1 MKSYTL
7 HFQSMRITSLQ
18 SGVWRIV
25 FDLIFCSLLPSKK
38 IKPVLKTVEKFV
50 NSEVSK
56 NNLKNLTFHVNCQFS
71 LTFLK
76 ITHQFWHVFQQKIA
90 TCCLSSHFSKTA
102 SLSFGFFGGSGG
114 RQLSS
119 EPLLLT
125 LLLGAD
131 FLSLRIPFLR
141 AVAALVTQLLL
152 SVWLATMEI
161 LSALKSWSSSKEKL
175 SVCKFESPNLR
186 SPRFRR
192 WGSKKQRRNSSQRN
206 LPTCRENRA
215 STSNSVPNSIFGDS
229 CSDLSSVRVNTF
241 RSEDYLDPFQGKTQR
256 VSLLNF

>member
-1 MKSYTL
+1 M
-7 HFQSMRITSLQ
+7 
-18 SGVWRIV
+18 
-25 FDLIFCSLLPSKK
+25 
-38 IKPVLKTVEKFV
+38 
-50 NSEVSK
+50 NSEVPK

-76 ITHQFWHVFQQKIA
+76 ITHQFWHVFRA
-90 TCCLSSHFSKTA
+90 TKNCHLLLIFSLFKNRVT
-102 SLSFGFFGGSGG
+102 LIRLFWGDGG

>member
-1 MKSYTL
+1 M
-7 HFQSMRITSLQ
+7 
-18 SGVWRIV
+18 
-25 FDLIFCSLLPSKK
+25 
-38 IKPVLKTVEKFV
+38 
-50 NSEVSK
+50 
-56 NNLKNLTFHVNCQFS
+56 
-71 LTFLK
+71 
-76 ITHQFWHVFQQKIA
+76 
-90 TCCLSSHFSKTA
+90 
-102 SLSFGFFGGSGG
+102 
-114 RQLSS
+114 
-119 EPLLLT
+119 
-125 LLLGAD
+125 
-131 FLSLRIPFLR
+131 R

-256 VSLLNF
+256 VSFLNF

>member
-1 MKSYTL
+1 MTRFSTKNCHL
-7 HFQSMRITSLQ
+7 L
-18 SGVWRIV
+18 
-25 FDLIFCSLLPSKK
+25 LIFSL
-38 IKPVLKTVEKFV
+38 F
-50 NSEVSK
+50 K
-56 NNLKNLTFHVNCQFS
+56 NRVTLIQL
-71 LTFLK
+71 
-76 ITHQFWHVFQQKIA
+76 FW
-90 TCCLSSHFSKTA
+90 
-102 SLSFGFFGGSGG
+102 GGG